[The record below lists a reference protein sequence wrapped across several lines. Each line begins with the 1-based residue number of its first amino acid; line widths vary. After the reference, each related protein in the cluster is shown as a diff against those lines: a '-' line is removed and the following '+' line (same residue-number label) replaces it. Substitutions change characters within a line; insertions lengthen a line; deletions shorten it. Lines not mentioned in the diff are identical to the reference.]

1 VKGNRLLGATE
12 KTEKTEKTENTE
24 KIVLTDGQYII
35 VRNDGDGLNPSRR
48 PAVHLRR
55 DEAVA
60 EAVRRLLEN
69 GGQYVVFKAITAFE
83 PKAHELKPEEMI

>member
-1 VKGNRLLGATE
+1 M
-12 KTEKTEKTENTE
+12 
-24 KIVLTDGQYII
+24 TDGQYII
-35 VRNDGDGLNPSRR
+35 VRNDGEGLSPSKR

-60 EAVRRLLEN
+60 EAVRTMLEN

-83 PKAHELKPEEMI
+83 PKAQELRPEEVI